1 MNCPSGGIKSTAK
14 HLVTKGGMLRG
25 VPSNG
30 PFVGLRRKKRKEKR
44 SPFYAVAAL
53 RRAPEGD
60 GVFEAAVLA
69 SSYPGSVQLK
79 SF

>member
-1 MNCPSGGIKSTAK
+1 MNCPLGGIKSTAK
-14 HLVTKGGMLRG
+14 HLVTKGGILRG

-30 PFVGLRRKKRKEKR
+30 PFVGLRRKKRKAKR
-44 SPFYAVAAL
+44 SPFCALAAL
-53 RRAPEGD
+53 RRVPEGD